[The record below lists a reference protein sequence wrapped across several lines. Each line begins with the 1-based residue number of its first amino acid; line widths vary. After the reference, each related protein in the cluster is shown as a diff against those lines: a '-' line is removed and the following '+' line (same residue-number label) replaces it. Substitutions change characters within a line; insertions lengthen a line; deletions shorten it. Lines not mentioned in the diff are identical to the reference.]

1 MSVFPFI
8 SPEILTENAPEALP
22 LFREYAYDMEN
33 NRLLLRGG
41 KTYLVEGNR
50 ALEIWIYKTLFTE
63 RFRYIAYD
71 ADYGSELD
79 TLIGCPPNDDVV
91 QSEIKRMIIEAL
103 MVNPYIEE
111 LSNFKFTAGDCSL
124 RVDFDCATVYG
135 IMPVG
140 KEVLTG

>member
-8 SPEILTENAPEALP
+8 SPELLTDGTKRELP
-22 LFREYAYDMEN
+22 IFREYAYDMEN
-33 NRLLLRGG
+33 NCLMFRNGM
-41 KTYLVEGNR
+41 TYLVEGNR

-91 QSEIKRMIIEAL
+91 QSEIKRMVIEAL

-124 RVDFDCATVYG
+124 RVDFDCATIYG
-135 IMPVG
+135 VMSIG
-140 KEVLTG
+140 QEVLL